1 LLHDNSRAFTRLCA
15 IGLLS
20 YASYAMCR
28 SPLLPLLARE
38 LGASAPMVGLV
49 VAASTVTGILLK
61 LPAGTWSDLVGR
73 VPLLLTAAVVFAVM
87 PFGYL
92 LAGSLAVLIG
102 LRFVHGS
109 ATAIMGPVM
118 SATISDLAPPARRA
132 TWLSLY
138 STIQGAGQAAG
149 PVVAGLL
156 IARGRYDVVFVVA
169 GVLALASPALV
180 MSLRIRGPVAG
191 VPTTSQRRHV
201 IQGIRE
207 VIAER
212 RILVAS
218 VAHAFYFVINGTLNA
233 FLPLFALDRIGL
245 DAVQI
250 GWLFGLQTVTT
261 LAIRPLIGAASD
273 RLGRRGAIAL
283 GLVGCAASVWG
294 ISIATSQADLYTAV
308 LLYAVSVA
316 ITTAATSAYITDVA
330 PKARFGAAHG
340 VFGTIYDVGDA
351 GGPLIGGVL
360 VQAWG
365 YTPTFQLMAAL
376 AAVNAVAF
384 SWLSR
389 SPSPPRVDGRDA
401 TAARTNGT
409 SLRTG

>member
-1 LLHDNSRAFTRLCA
+1 V
-15 IGLLS
+15 GLLS

-49 VAASTVTGILLK
+49 VAASTITGVLLK
-61 LPAGTWSDLVGR
+61 LPAGTWSDIIGR

-87 PFGYL
+87 PFSYL
-92 LAGSLAVLIG
+92 LSGSLAVLIA

-118 SATISDLAPPARRA
+118 SATISDLAPSARRA

-138 STIQGAGQAAG
+138 STIQGAGQAVG
-149 PVVAGLL
+149 PVIAGFL
-156 IARGRYDVVFVVA
+156 IARGRYDVAFILA
-169 GVLALASPALV
+169 GVIALASPALV
-180 MSLRIRGPVAG
+180 ISLRAPRAAAG
-191 VPTTSQRRHV
+191 ESSAANRKHF

-207 VIAER
+207 VVAER

-218 VAHAFYFVINGTLNA
+218 IAHACYFVINGTLNA
-233 FLPLFALDRIGL
+233 FLPLFAQDRIGL
-245 DAVQI
+245 TPVEI

-261 LAIRPLIGAASD
+261 LAIRPLIGVASD

-283 GLVGCAASVWG
+283 GLAGCAASVWG
-294 ISIATSQADLYTAV
+294 ISLATSQTELCAAV
-308 LLYAVSVA
+308 LIYAVSVA
-316 ITTAATSAYITDVA
+316 ITTAATGAYITDVA

-351 GGPLIGGVL
+351 GGPLVGGIL
-360 VQAWG
+360 VQSWG
-365 YTPTFQLMAAL
+365 YTPTFQLMATL
-376 AAVNAVAF
+376 AAVTAIAF
-384 SWLSR
+384 TWLSR
-389 SPSPPRVDGRDA
+389 TSHRRRVDA
-401 TAARTNGT
+401 
-409 SLRTG
+409 

>member
-1 LLHDNSRAFTRLCA
+1 
-15 IGLLS
+15 
-20 YASYAMCR
+20 MCR

-38 LGASAPMVGLV
+38 LGASAPVVGLV
-49 VAASTVTGILLK
+49 VAASTITGVFLK
-61 LPAGTWSDLVGR
+61 LPAGVWSDAIGR

-92 LAGSLAVLIG
+92 LTGSLAALVAV
-102 LRFVHGS
+102 RFVHGS

-118 SATISDLAPPARRA
+118 SATISDLAPASRRA

-138 STIQGAGQAAG
+138 STIQGAGQAVG
-149 PVVAGLL
+149 PVIAGFW
-156 IARGRYDVVFVVA
+156 IARGRYDVAFALA
-169 GVLALASPALV
+169 GIVALASPVLV
-180 MSLRIRGPVAG
+180 MSLRARGVAAAE
-191 VPTTSQRRHV
+191 PKAHHRKHF

-207 VIAER
+207 VLAER

-218 VAHAFYFVINGTLNA
+218 IAHAFYFVINGTLNA
-233 FLPLFALDRIGL
+233 FLPLFAQDRIGL

-283 GLVGCAASVWG
+283 GLGGCAASVFG
-294 ISIATSQADLYTAV
+294 ISMATSQPELYAAV
-308 LLYAVSVA
+308 LIYAVSVA

-340 VFGTIYDVGDA
+340 VFGTIYDIGDA
-351 GGPLIGGVL
+351 GGPLVGGIL

-365 YTPTFQLMAAL
+365 YTPTFQLMATV
-376 AAVNAVAF
+376 AAVTAIAF
-384 SWLSR
+384 TWLSR
-389 SPSPPRVDGRDA
+389 SSE
-401 TAARTNGT
+401 T
-409 SLRTG
+409 